1 MFAFQNSRREERDQ
15 RQITITQAF
24 QPSASTACNVPFKTA
39 DWFRNTWLLFSVKV
53 FISGPSNRFRINTD
67 RLRCWPVSK

>member
-1 MFAFQNSRREERDQ
+1 MFAFQNSRREERDH

-24 QPSASTACNVPFKTA
+24 QPPASTACNVPFKTA

-53 FISGPSNRFRINTD
+53 FISFRINTD